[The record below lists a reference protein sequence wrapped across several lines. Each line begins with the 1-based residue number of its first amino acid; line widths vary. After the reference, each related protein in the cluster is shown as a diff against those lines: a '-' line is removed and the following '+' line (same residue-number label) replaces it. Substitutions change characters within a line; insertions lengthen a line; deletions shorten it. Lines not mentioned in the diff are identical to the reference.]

1 MMLPPR
7 GPLPSIDPADYG
19 ARLAIVIPYRDR
31 EQHLSR
37 LIPHLVTFFERD
49 RLARAI
55 PYEIHIAEQAPGRSF
70 NRGAIKNAGFAV
82 AHANADYVV
91 FHDVDY
97 LPIWADY
104 SRVHEPTS
112 LITWGVQEAAGDGPS
127 NTPGCALAL
136 PVDDFVRI
144 NGYSNDYWEWGFEDV
159 DLQQRIRLAGLG
171 WSRRPGTFMPM
182 PHAHHGVTSEGA
194 ANPGTQRTRAIYLAK
209 GAQGAAGFGG
219 EGLSTLKFRV
229 ERTAQWVRNGVP
241 LPQVLHHHIV
251 LE

>member
-104 SRVHEPTS
+104 SLVHEPTS
-112 LITWGVQEAAGDGPS
+112 LITWGVQEESSEGPS

-182 PHAHHGVTSEGA
+182 PHAHHGVTSEGK
-194 ANPGTQRTRAIYLAK
+194 ANSGTQRTRAIYLAK
-209 GAQGAAGFGG
+209 GAQGAGGFGG
-219 EGLSTLKFRV
+219 EGLSTLGFRV

>member
-1 MMLPPR
+1 MLPPR
-7 GPLPSIDPADYG
+7 APLPAIDPADYA

-37 LIPHLVTFFERD
+37 LVPHLVTFFERD
-49 RLARAI
+49 RFAKAI
-55 PYEIHIAEQAPGRSF
+55 PYEIHIAEQAPGRTF
-70 NRGAIKNAGFAV
+70 NRGAIKNAGFAI

-97 LPIWADY
+97 VPVWADY

-112 LITWGVQEAAGDGPS
+112 LITWGVEGAAGEPS
-127 NTPGCALAL
+127 NTPGCVVAL

-159 DLQQRIRLAGLG
+159 DLQQRIRRAGLHWG
-171 WSRRPGTFMPM
+171 KRDGTFTALQ
-182 PHAHHGVTSEGA
+182 HAHHGITADGKPNLE
-194 ANPGTQRTRAIYLAK
+194 TQHTRAIYLAK
-209 GAQGAAGFGG
+209 GAQGDAGFGG
-219 EGLSTLKFRV
+219 DGLSTLKFRV
-229 ERTAQWVRNGVP
+229 ERTLQWSRNGVAQ
-241 LPQVLHHHIV
+241 PQVFHHHVV

>member
-1 MMLPPR
+1 MIPPR
-7 GPLPSIDPADYG
+7 APPPSFGPGRFD
-19 ARLAIVIPYRDR
+19 ARLAIVVPYRDR
-31 EQHLSR
+31 AEHLAI
-37 LIPHLVTFFERD
+37 LLPHLTSYFERD
-49 RLARAI
+49 FIARAI
-55 PYEIHIAEQAPGRSF
+55 PYEIHIVEQSAGAPF

-104 SRVHEPTS
+104 SRVRGPTS
-112 LITWGVQEAAGDGPS
+112 LVSWGVQEQADEQPS
-127 NTPGCALAL
+127 STPGCVLGL

-159 DLQQRIRLAGLG
+159 DLQQRIRLAGLT

-182 PHAHHGVTSEGA
+182 PHAHHGVTDTGA
-194 ANPGTQRTRAIYLAK
+194 ANAGTQRTRAVYFAK
-209 GAQGAAGFGG
+209 GAQGPAGFGG

-229 ERTAQWVRNGVP
+229 ERTLPWSRNGVQ

>member
-7 GPLPSIDPADYG
+7 GPVPTIDAADYA

-31 EQHLSR
+31 QEHLSR

-49 RLARAI
+49 RCARAI
-55 PYEIHIAEQAPGRSF
+55 PYEIHISEQAPGRSF

-97 LPIWADY
+97 LPIWADS
-104 SRVHEPTS
+104 SRGSGPTS
-112 LITWGVQEAAGDGPS
+112 LVSWGVQEQADEQPS
-127 NTPGCALAL
+127 STPGCVLGL

-159 DLQQRIRLAGLG
+159 DLQQRIRLAGLT

-182 PHAHHGVTSEGA
+182 PHAHHGVTDTGA
-194 ANPGTQRTRAIYLAK
+194 ANAGTQRTRAVYFAK
-209 GAQGAAGFGG
+209 GAQGPAGFGG
-219 EGLSTLKFRV
+219 EGLSTLRFRV
-229 ERTAQWVRNGVP
+229 ERTDQWMRNGAP
-241 LPQVLHHHIV
+241 QPQVLHHLIA

>member
-7 GPLPSIDPADYG
+7 APLPAVDPLDYD

-37 LIPHLVTFFERD
+37 LVPHLVTFFERD
-49 RLARAI
+49 RFARAI
-55 PYEIHIAEQAPGRSF
+55 PYEIHIAEQTPGRSF
-70 NRGAIKNAGFAV
+70 NRGAIKNAGFAL

-97 LPIWADY
+97 LPIWADF

-112 LITWGVQEAAGDGPS
+112 LITWGVQDAPADEPS
-127 NTPGCALAL
+127 DTPGCVVAL
-136 PVDDFVRI
+136 PADDFVRI

-159 DLQQRIRLAGLG
+159 DLRQRIQVAGLG

-182 PHAHHGVTSEGA
+182 PHAHHGVTPEGA
-194 ANPGTQRTRAIYLAK
+194 ANLGTQRTRAIYHAK
-209 GAQGAAGFGG
+209 RARGAAGFGG
-219 EGLSTLKFRV
+219 EGLSTLDFRV
-229 ERTAQWVRNGVP
+229 ERTVQWVRNGIP
-241 LPQVLHHHIV
+241 QPQVLHHHIA
-251 LE
+251 LA

>member
-7 GPLPSIDPADYG
+7 GPLPTIDAADYA

-31 EQHLSR
+31 QEHLSR

-55 PYEIHIAEQAPGRSF
+55 PYEIHIAEQAPGRPF
-70 NRGAIKNAGFAV
+70 NRGAAKNAGFAL
-82 AHANADYVV
+82 AHADADYVV

-104 SRVHEPTS
+104 SRVHGPTS
-112 LITWGVQEAAGDGPS
+112 LISWGVEGQADDAPS
-127 NTPGCALAL
+127 STPGCVLAL
-136 PVDDFVRI
+136 PVDEFVRI

-159 DLQQRIRLAGLG
+159 DLQQRIRLAGLD
-171 WSRRPGTFMPM
+171 WSRRPVTFMPM
-182 PHAHHGVTSEGA
+182 PHAHHGLERDGS

-209 GAQGAAGFGG
+209 GTQGSAGFGG

-229 ERTAQWVRNGVP
+229 ERTLPWARNGVQ

-251 LE
+251 FE